1 MFKFKTAR
9 NLLGAIAL
17 SAFSLGTS
25 AAVAQEIVVGGK
37 NFTEQLLLAEMTKQ
51 LLEAKGFDVTK
62 QDGLGSTVLRQAQEN
77 GQVDLYWEYTGTSL
91 VTYNKVEEKLDAD
104 ATLAKVRELDAE
116 KGLTWLDPSN
126 ANNTYAFAVKNGDAD
141 TEGVNSLSDLA
152 KVFNDGDGAD
162 IAVNAEFPR
171 RPDGLPGVEETYGFD
186 VTRRNLKSME
196 SGLTYQALNEGQ
208 VDVAL
213 VFATDGR
220 IKAFDFRVLEDDK
233 GFFPAYAIAPV
244 VRTETLEAN
253 PGLSEPLA
261 AMAAAIDDATMQALN
276 AMVDVD
282 KKTIE
287 EVATSFLTDNGL
299 I

>member
-1 MFKFKTAR
+1 MFTFKSAR
-9 NLLGAIAL
+9 NLIGAVAL
-17 SAFSLGTS
+17 SAVAWGATT
-25 AAVAQEIVVGGK
+25 ATAQEIVVGGK

-77 GQVDLYWEYTGTSL
+77 GQIDLYWEYTGTSL
-91 VTYNKVEEKLDAD
+91 VTYNKVSDKLDAD
-104 ATLAKVRELDAE
+104 ATLAKVRELDSA
-116 KGLTWLDPSN
+116 KGLTWLEPSK

-141 TEGVNSLSDLA
+141 TEGMNSLSDLA
-152 KVFNDGDGAD
+152 SAFTDGDGVD

-171 RPDGLPGVEETYGFD
+171 RPDGLPGVEETYGFE
-186 VTRRNLKSME
+186 VGRPNLKSME

-253 PGLSEPLA
+253 PNLTEPLA
-261 AMAAAIDDATMQALN
+261 AMAGAIDDATMQSLN
-276 AMVDVD
+276 SMVDVD

-287 EVATSFLTDNGL
+287 EVATTFLTEQGL
-299 I
+299 L